1 MQARSRSYNHAQDY
15 DAVGRFLLRTYG
27 AGTAHRNWLQPR
39 WEYMH
44 FHPALDAD
52 HLYEFGVW
60 EDDHTG
66 EIVGLVHYEH
76 RMGINYVQLAPQNTW
91 LQQPMLLHAIHHLVG
106 DFKIGRAV
114 HVSIDDT
121 DARFQAIAAS
131 LGFEKLGGEFSEP
144 TSTRSLEGP
153 GALPYER
160 IRVPAGFRL
169 ISLADDDDV
178 RKVHRVMHRGFN
190 HEGEPPEDELED
202 RRRKLSSPN
211 FRRDLTIV
219 AVAPDG
225 EFASFAG
232 TWYIAENRIAY
243 IEPVAT
249 DPDHRR
255 KGLGTA
261 VVLEGLRRAAKL
273 GATVAHVGSDQ
284 PFYRSMGFCVA
295 FRQSLWRKVLPSN
308 HKSGAF

>member
-1 MQARSRSYNHAQDY
+1 MQEHVRSYDHSQDY

-52 HLYEFGVW
+52 HLREFGVW
-60 EDDHTG
+60 EDENTG

-76 RMGINYVQLAPQNTW
+76 RMGINYVQLDPRATW
-91 LQQPMLLHAIHHLVG
+91 LQQPMLLHAIHHLAG

-114 HVSIDDT
+114 HVYIADT

-131 LGFEKLGGEFSEP
+131 LGFEKLGKDFSEP
-144 TSTRSLEGP
+144 TSIQSLEGP
-153 GALPYER
+153 VALPYER
-160 IRVPAGFRL
+160 IRVPDGFRL

-202 RRRKLSSPN
+202 RRRKLSAPN

-225 EFASFAG
+225 QFASFAG
-232 TWYIAENRIAY
+232 IWYIPENRVAY

-261 VVLEGLRRAAKL
+261 VVLEGLRRAAEL

-284 PFYRSMGFCVA
+284 PFYQSMGFRTA
-295 FRQSLWRKVLPSN
+295 FRQSLWRKVLSSS
-308 HKSGAF
+308 HESGAS

>member
-1 MQARSRSYNHAQDY
+1 MQASFRSYDHVRDY
-15 DAVGRFLLRTYG
+15 DFVGRFLLRTYG
-27 AGTAHRNWLQPR
+27 TGTGHRNWLHPR

-44 FHPALDAD
+44 FHPSLDTD
-52 HLYEFGVW
+52 HLREFGVW

-76 RMGINYVQLAPQNTW
+76 RVGINYMQLAPHGSS
-91 LQQPMLLHAIHHLVG
+91 LQRPALLHAVEHLAG

-114 HVSIDDT
+114 HVYIDDT
-121 DARFQAIAAS
+121 DTGLQAIAAS
-131 LGFEKLGGEFSEP
+131 FGFEKLGTEFSEP
-144 TSTRSLEGP
+144 TSTLSLEDP

-160 IRVPAGFRL
+160 IRVPDGFRL

-190 HEGEPPEDELED
+190 HEGEPPESELED
-202 RRRKLSSPN
+202 RKKKLSAPN

-225 EFASFAG
+225 WFASFAG
-232 TWYIAENRIAY
+232 TWYIPENRVAY

-249 DPDHRR
+249 DPDYRR
-255 KGLGTA
+255 RGLGTA
-261 VVLEGLRRAAKL
+261 AVLEGLRRAAEL

-284 PFYRSMGFCVA
+284 PFYRSMGFRVA
-295 FRQSLWRKVLPSN
+295 FRQSLWRKVLLSPRES
-308 HKSGAF
+308 KAC